1 MRTIR
6 AFLRR
11 VFRRG
16 PLTHFLPGFPPRK
29 PAPRCEYLPESELP
43 DDADELVRL
52 GIVRPWRTE
61 HRTGEQW
68 FTAEIGAIAW
78 YVKYLG
84 GER

>member
-1 MRTIR
+1 MKTIA

-29 PAPRCEYLPESELP
+29 PAPRFEYLPESALPAEPAELLR
-43 DDADELVRL
+43 AGV
-52 GIVRPWRTE
+52 IRPWRLEGATA
-61 HRTGEQW
+61 EQW
-68 FTAEIGAIAW
+68 FVAEIGAIAW